1 MAEKLLFAVLFIV
14 LVASLITSCTA
25 VNAVRNDASK
35 LLATSTT
42 SGTSPKTTKAIIYSH
57 TGYIEKEITFENS
70 VYYFQDGT
78 NQPTI
83 PSSPNIPLQDISSL
97 TMTYQYSS
105 PETQVQVEVDAV
117 LVSPENWQKA
127 VTLVPQETEKGDFS
141 ISFPIDLN
149 SLKTTT

>member
-1 MAEKLLFAVLFIV
+1 MAKKLLFAVLFIV

-70 VYYFQDGT
+70 VYYFQDGF
-78 NQPTI
+78 
-83 PSSPNIPLQDISSL
+83 
-97 TMTYQYSS
+97 
-105 PETQVQVEVDAV
+105 V
-117 LVSPENWQKA
+117 
-127 VTLVPQETEKGDFS
+127 
-141 ISFPIDLN
+141 ISFPGVLNDNFFYPAGTKVIIKYEYDPSSNTNDLISIN
-149 SLKTTT
+149 PVQ